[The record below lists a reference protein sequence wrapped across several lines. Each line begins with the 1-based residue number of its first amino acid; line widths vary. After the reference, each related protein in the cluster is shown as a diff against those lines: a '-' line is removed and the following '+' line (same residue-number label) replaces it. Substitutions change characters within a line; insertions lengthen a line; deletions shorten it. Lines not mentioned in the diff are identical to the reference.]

1 MTHDE
6 LVEKVTEVIAN
17 SFCCDRACC
26 GNILDCDC
34 KREARAAIA
43 IVLEEAAKVAERAG
57 RYPVGAGDGN
67 TYVIGSASDAAA
79 AIRKLKGDA

>member
-1 MTHDE
+1 MCEAVGAESLDE
-6 LVEKVTEVIAN
+6 VDL
-17 SFCCDRACC
+17 RAYR
-26 GNILDCDC
+26 GQAID
-34 KREARAAIA
+34 AIA